1 LTQIDGMK
9 SDRVN
14 CVQMPIRCKL
24 AHCSILLLLFSM
36 LSSQGALC
44 GMPCCPQPRHL
55 GCDEMANPGRPAFD
69 HDGMTAMAHGQMAG
83 TSQQL
88 VVGLKAD
95 LHESCS
101 CDRVS
106 IALVASPA
114 ASEAGARASDLQW
127 QSVGSLPDQRSVADR
142 RSAFNRLLP
151 LRTTPSTTR
160 TSLRI

>member
-1 LTQIDGMK
+1 MET
-9 SDRVN
+9 DRVN
-14 CVQMPIRCKL
+14 FVQMPIRSKL
-24 AHCSILLLLFSM
+24 AQCSILLLLFAM
-36 LSSQGALC
+36 LSSPAARC

-55 GCDEMANPGRPAFD
+55 GCDEMANPGRSALD
-69 HDGMTAMAHGQMAG
+69 HGDMTTMAHGQTAG
-83 TSQQL
+83 TSQHL
-88 VVGLKAD
+88 HVGLKAD

-114 ASEAGARASDLQW
+114 ASEAHLSDLQGLPA
-127 QSVGSLPDQRSVADR
+127 GSLTDRRSVADR